1 MIVKNNFLI
10 HSKLDHSNEKLS
22 DSKNKKKGQQ
32 KYEWNL
38 NNSNEGNIY
47 EYGKNFKLG
56 KLESEFR

>member
-1 MIVKNNFLI
+1 MIVKNDFLI

>member
-10 HSKLDHSNEKLS
+10 HSKLDHSNEKLR
-22 DSKNKKKGQQ
+22 DSKNKKKGMQ

>member
-1 MIVKNNFLI
+1 MAIKN
-10 HSKLDHSNEKLS
+10 HSNEKLS
-22 DSKNKKKGQQ
+22 DSKNKKKGMQ